1 MTGLDIREARNGD
14 EIQPGRVLVAPG
26 DYHMRVALGVQA
38 RFVVTLDQGDKA
50 NGVRPAA
57 DFLFESA
64 ASAFGKS
71 VLAFVLTGMGEDGRR
86 GVKVVKEQGGRVVI
100 QDRESSVVW
109 GMPGAVFQDETYDLM
124 LNIFECGYLALKK
137 AAA

>member
-1 MTGLDIREARNGD
+1 M
-14 EIQPGRVLVAPG
+14 
-26 DYHMRVALGVQA
+26 
-38 RFVVTLDQGDKA
+38 
-50 NGVRPAA
+50 
-57 DFLFESA
+57 
-64 ASAFGKS
+64 
-71 VLAFVLTGMGEDGRR
+71 LAFVLTGMGEDGRR

-124 LNIFECGYLALKK
+124 LSIFECGHLALRK